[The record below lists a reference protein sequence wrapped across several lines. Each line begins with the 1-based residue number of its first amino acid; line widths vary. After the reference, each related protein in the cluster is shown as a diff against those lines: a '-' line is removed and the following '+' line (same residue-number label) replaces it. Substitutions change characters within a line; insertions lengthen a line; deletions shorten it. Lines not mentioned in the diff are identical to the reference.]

1 MAEDRSVVIVNREIK
16 LELVAVREI
25 AVGLSE
31 LRQNADGLWR

>member
-1 MAEDRSVVIVNREIK
+1 MAEDRSVVIVNREIE

-31 LRQNADGLWR
+31 LCQNVDGLWR